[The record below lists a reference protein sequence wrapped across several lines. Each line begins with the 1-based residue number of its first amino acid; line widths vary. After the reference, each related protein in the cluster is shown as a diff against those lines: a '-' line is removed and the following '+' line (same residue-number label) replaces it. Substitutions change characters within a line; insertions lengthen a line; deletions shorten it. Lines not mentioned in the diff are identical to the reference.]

1 MGDKAYRV
9 IRAFEV
15 EQLTYSFS
23 RCDICKERSLECKG
37 SGNMCTRC
45 KRDKNEP
52 KLWSDEN
59 NMDRGHVPEELSGM
73 TDAEQMLISKLAR
86 QCLYIC

>member
-1 MGDKAYRV
+1 
-9 IRAFEV
+9 
-15 EQLTYSFS
+15 
-23 RCDICKERSLECKG
+23 
-37 SGNMCTRC
+37 MCTRC